1 MDRQRLL
8 RILVVA
14 NILLAF
20 ASVGAEGFF
29 GWTLPP
35 ALAAYDHARFVRSPL
50 ASPGVTFQCVV
61 LAALTLCAFAAW
73 VGLLNFWR
81 LGRRLFVVCVA
92 LSVFLALISGPMV
105 ATSVGAAFR
114 LMDGLV
120 SGAVLGLVYFSDL
133 ARRFEHGPA
142 ERQAPTVVPLGPG
155 AG

>member
-1 MDRQRLL
+1 
-8 RILVVA
+8 
-14 NILLAF
+14 
-20 ASVGAEGFF
+20 
-29 GWTLPP
+29 
-35 ALAAYDHARFVRSPL
+35 
-50 ASPGVTFQCVV
+50 V

-120 SGAVLGLVYFSDL
+120 RGAVLGLVYFSDL

-142 ERQAPTVVPLGPG
+142 ERQAPAGVPLGPG